1 MSSASSYLKPK
12 RNYQLWKKE
21 LGILISKIPDN
32 VATLAGGALD
42 RHIQKPRETTN
53 FATMSSASSYPKTQ
67 AKVPTLAGLALHLHM
82 QKPRQSTNYGRMSC
96 ISSYQ
101 KIPNKVSALYLH
113 IQKPRKSTNF
123 GKMFSASSYPKI
135 ETKDQLWQDELV
147 IFVSKNSN
155 KVPTLVGCALHR
167 HIQKSRE
174 SINFGGMLSASS
186 YPKTKIKYQNGR
198 MSS

>member
-1 MSSASSYLKPK
+1 MYGCGYQDPK
-12 RNYQLWKKE
+12 TQRNYQLCHDE
-21 LGILISKIPDN
+21 LCILISKNP
-32 VATLAGGALD
+32 G
-42 RHIQKPRETTN
+42 
-53 FATMSSASSYPKTQ
+53 
-67 AKVPTLAGLALHLHM
+67 KVPTLAGLALHLHI

-96 ISSYQ
+96 VSSYP
-101 KIPNKVSALYLH
+101 KIQNKVSALYLH

-167 HIQKSRE
+167 HIQKIQR
-174 SINFGGMLSASS
+174 
-186 YPKTKIKYQNGR
+186 KYKLW
-198 MSS
+198 